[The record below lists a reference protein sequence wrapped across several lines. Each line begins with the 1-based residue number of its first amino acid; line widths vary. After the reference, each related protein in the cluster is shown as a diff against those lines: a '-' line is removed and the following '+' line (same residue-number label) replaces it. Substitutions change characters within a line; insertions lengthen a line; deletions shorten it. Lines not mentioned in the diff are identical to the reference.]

1 LWFVVTFILL
11 PAIGAFF
18 AVLAHSQCSE
28 IDAKTCVFVGFAAP
42 SLLQK
47 WSGDSLN
54 LLTNNLVEDHLVV
67 LYLAAQHSHPP
78 EPPPSCLSLL
88 DHTPRPGDGQR

>member
-1 LWFVVTFILL
+1 MAADFLHVAQNAGWGAGGGVLAGLFPLIGERRIPQSERAIKDALWFVVTFILL

-54 LLTNNLVEDHLVV
+54 L
-67 LYLAAQHSHPP
+67 
-78 EPPPSCLSLL
+78 
-88 DHTPRPGDGQR
+88 